1 MSKIVKSIATLSAI
15 AGLGVSVLPLG
26 TYAAEVG
33 PNTGA
38 SSAEVDPVTIQTTVE
53 DSISITVSEDTVV
66 LGTDGKI
73 SAGQEPAKGNTN
85 VHIATN
91 HANGYTVSIID
102 KDADNNLNV
111 ADAGADA
118 TPITAI
124 TGSSLAKNTTGWGVS
139 STSTAEGV
147 TDTIG
152 ATDANTFSAVP
163 KSDATA
169 LTLAKKTA
177 ASAAAGDDITVT
189 FGVAVGPEIKAGAY
203 SDQVKITATTNGTG
217 A

>member
-38 SSAEVDPVTIQTTVE
+38 KSAEVDPVTIQTTVE
-53 DSISITVSEDTVV
+53 DSISITVSEDTVI
-66 LGTDGKI
+66 LGTNGKI
-73 SAGQEPAKGNTN
+73 SAGQDPATGDTN

-91 HANGYTVSIID
+91 HASGYTVSIID
-102 KDADNNLNV
+102 KDIDNNLNV
-111 ADAGADA
+111 DGAGADA

-139 STSTAEGV
+139 SSSTAEGV

-152 ATDANTFSAVP
+152 ADTYNAVP

-169 LTLAKKTA
+169 LTLAKKAT
-177 ASAAAGDDITVT
+177 ASAAAGDDIKVT
-189 FGVAVGPEIKAGAY
+189 FGVAVGPEIKAGTY
-203 SDQVKITATTNGTG
+203 SDQVKITATTNDESG